1 MKKAD
6 AKKRIEALR
15 AEIVRHGNLY
25 YTLDAPE
32 ISDEA
37 YDALAKEL
45 AMLEAQYPEFKK
57 GTSVTERIGGDI
69 LEGFEKTRHIVKQWS
84 YDNVFS
90 FDELKQWEERN
101 RKILEKQGESS
112 KVSYIT
118 ELKIDGLKIVL
129 TYKDGKL
136 VTGATRGDG
145 VVGEDITENIKRI
158 KSIPHTV
165 AEKRLFVAIGE
176 CWMEKGDLKKINE
189 ERAVAGL
196 PLYANPRNLA
206 AGTLRQLDTRIV
218 AGRNLKTFF
227 YDIEFPDLK
236 FPPFETHKE
245 ELDFLKELGFIVNP
259 HGLAHTGLET
269 VQKEYEKWVPRRDS
283 EEYGIDGLVI
293 KMNETAIRPYL
304 GYTAKSPRFGIAYK
318 FPAEEVTTIV
328 EDIVLQVGRTG
339 VLTPVAHMKPVLVA
353 GSTVAHATLHN
364 LDQIHRLDVRVGDT
378 VVLRKAG
385 DIIPEIVQ
393 VLKEF
398 RTGKEK
404 KFIMPEHCPECDSLI
419 EKRTGGT
426 GETVAFYCTN
436 KNCSAQSINRIIHF
450 ASKKAMNIVG
460 LGEKNVEK
468 LFDAGLVHDYADI
481 YEVTKDE
488 LLSLEK
494 FADLSAENL
503 IEAIKESRK
512 PELAKFLF
520 ALGIEHV
527 GEETADL
534 LARHFATIK
543 QFQKATQ
550 EELES
555 IDGIGPIVATSIMS
569 WLSVPHNKDLLVR
582 LLLFVVPVSVKA
594 IRPANSM
601 LSGKIFVFTGT
612 LPTLSRD
619 EAKAR
624 VKALGGKVV
633 SSVSKNT
640 DYVVAGED
648 PGSKYDEAQKLGVD
662 IIDEAEFL
670 DLFK

>member
-1 MKKAD
+1 
-6 AKKRIEALR
+6 
-15 AEIVRHGNLY
+15 
-25 YTLDAPE
+25 
-32 ISDEA
+32 
-37 YDALAKEL
+37 
-45 AMLEAQYPEFKK
+45 
-57 GTSVTERIGGDI
+57 
-69 LEGFEKTRHIVKQWS
+69 
-84 YDNVFS
+84 
-90 FDELKQWEERN
+90 
-101 RKILEKQGESS
+101 
-112 KVSYIT
+112 
-118 ELKIDGLKIVL
+118 
-129 TYKDGKL
+129 
-136 VTGATRGDG
+136 
-145 VVGEDITENIKRI
+145 
-158 KSIPHTV
+158 
-165 AEKRLFVAIGE
+165 
-176 CWMEKGDLKKINE
+176 
-189 ERAVAGL
+189 
-196 PLYANPRNLA
+196 
-206 AGTLRQLDTRIV
+206 
-218 AGRNLKTFF
+218 
-227 YDIEFPDLK
+227 
-236 FPPFETHKE
+236 
-245 ELDFLKELGFIVNP
+245 
-259 HGLAHTGLET
+259 
-269 VQKEYEKWVPRRDS
+269 
-283 EEYGIDGLVI
+283 
-293 KMNETAIRPYL
+293 MNETAIRPYL

>member
-1 MKKAD
+1 VKKAD

-259 HGLAHTGLET
+259 HGLAHAGLET

-304 GYTAKSPRFGIAYK
+304 GYTAKSPRFGIAY
-318 FPAEEVTTIV
+318 FIPAVRAGRDGVCGIRLSKRDDLSDALGDLIEVRG
-328 EDIVLQVGRTG
+328 VLQRGLDLLCSDDGKNERGEKASGDDPDEQHERQRLLEREMRQGGEKTIKH
-339 VLTPVAHMKPVLVA
+339 ARIIKP
-353 GSTVAHATLHN
+353 
-364 LDQIHRLDVRVGDT
+364 
-378 VVLRKAG
+378 
-385 DIIPEIVQ
+385 
-393 VLKEF
+393 
-398 RTGKEK
+398 
-404 KFIMPEHCPECDSLI
+404 
-419 EKRTGGT
+419 
-426 GETVAFYCTN
+426 TN
-436 KNCSAQSINRIIHF
+436 K
-450 ASKKAMNIVG
+450 
-460 LGEKNVEK
+460 
-468 LFDAGLVHDYADI
+468 
-481 YEVTKDE
+481 
-488 LLSLEK
+488 
-494 FADLSAENL
+494 
-503 IEAIKESRK
+503 
-512 PELAKFLF
+512 
-520 ALGIEHV
+520 
-527 GEETADL
+527 
-534 LARHFATIK
+534 
-543 QFQKATQ
+543 
-550 EELES
+550 
-555 IDGIGPIVATSIMS
+555 
-569 WLSVPHNKDLLVR
+569 
-582 LLLFVVPVSVKA
+582 
-594 IRPANSM
+594 
-601 LSGKIFVFTGT
+601 
-612 LPTLSRD
+612 
-619 EAKAR
+619 
-624 VKALGGKVV
+624 
-633 SSVSKNT
+633 
-640 DYVVAGED
+640 
-648 PGSKYDEAQKLGVD
+648 
-662 IIDEAEFL
+662 
-670 DLFK
+670 